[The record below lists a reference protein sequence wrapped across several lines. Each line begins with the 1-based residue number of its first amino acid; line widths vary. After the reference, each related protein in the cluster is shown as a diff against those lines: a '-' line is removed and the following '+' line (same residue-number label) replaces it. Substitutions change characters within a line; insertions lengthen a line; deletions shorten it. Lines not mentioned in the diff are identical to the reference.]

1 MRDGILI
8 ASQKINVKCW
18 KNHIEVPNQP
28 HFDSNFYKIFKD
40 IFVFCVFTQ
49 EVVKIINYFLF
60 NCKNMNGQ
68 IFVI

>member
-1 MRDGILI
+1 MLEKSYRG
-8 ASQKINVKCW
+8 K
-18 KNHIEVPNQP
+18 PNQP